1 MMSNQIWPRAERSAM
16 AKKNESLTV
25 FPGALFVVLA
35 CWAGSL
41 VAARPRVL
49 IHSDPPWIGKNVWV
63 GGPVLIA
70 LVVCMVSIM
79 RRLRAREERKL
90 ERALDRVQDELLL
103 AQEKHPTQLREKQE
117 LVRKRKVAE
126 LEKKAADLK
135 KEAAEREKE
144 AAELRNIAK
153 RQAAE
158 LRKQQLRED
167 IKEAEERL
175 REERLRRSQ
184 ESVA

>member
-1 MMSNQIWPRAERSAM
+1 M
-16 AKKNESLTV
+16 AKKNGSLTA
-25 FPGALFVVLA
+25 FPWALFVVLA

-41 VAARPRVL
+41 VAAQPTVL
-49 IHSDPPWIGKNVWV
+49 PHSDPAWIGKNVWL

-70 LVVCMVSIM
+70 LVVIMVSIM
-79 RRLRAREERKL
+79 RRWRAREERKL
-90 ERALDRVQDELLL
+90 QRTLERVHDELLL
-103 AQEKHPTQLREKQE
+103 AQEKHPRQLREKQKLE
-117 LVRKRKVAE
+117 QRQKVAE
-126 LEKKAADLK
+126 LEKMAADLK

-167 IKEAEERL
+167 IKRAEERL